1 LDLRLSFRPKPGH
14 CLPLTIQVSL
24 HIGKFFDDSFE
35 PVPEFRTSQILVNQL
50 HFRCLADLG
59 LLRTGDVDQ

>member
-1 LDLRLSFRPKPGH
+1 
-14 CLPLTIQVSL
+14 
-24 HIGKFFDDSFE
+24 
-35 PVPEFRTSQILVNQL
+35 VPEFRTSQILVNQL